1 MTVLKFGGSCLTS
14 QSSLNKVLEFVK
26 NYPNPIIVVSAL
38 SGVTDSL
45 IDAANSG
52 GDIDGIIARHYIK
65 LPEGIEVNYYR
76 ELNEKVNVLKA
87 LLTIYS
93 TNRNSKF
100 LESHI
105 QSFGERFSA
114 LMLKYF
120 LESNGIKSK
129 NLESEELGIK
139 TFKGFNN
146 AIIDSQS
153 SIEPLKKVIGDTIN
167 EGSVPIITGYY
178 GVDEQGH
185 ITLLGRN
192 GSDYT
197 AAFVARAL
205 GEKEVVLFK
214 DVPGFFTA
222 DPKKVKNPD
231 FVSYVSF
238 DQAYEL
244 SSYGAK
250 IVHPYAVLEAR
261 KGGARIVIKDFNDG
275 KTGTI
280 ISETNGDKIFVTS
293 KRKLSILRIIVP
305 DASNISGILFNILNK
320 FSENGIN
327 IIQNFTS
334 FSVLNIII
342 SRDNLMDA
350 ERVLSTFSRVIEYK
364 VLHQNACIISV
375 VGNFS
380 IQTQNRIHLMILEL
394 SKKYPDKIYFSNI
407 SSPGISIYLAAD
419 EDIEEDLVRT
429 IHEMVGNGL

>member
-1 MTVLKFGGSCLTS
+1 LD
-14 QSSLNKVLEFVK
+14 KVLDYVRQYK
-26 NYPNPIIVVSAL
+26 NPIIVVSAL

-45 IDAANSG
+45 IKAADNE
-52 GDIDGIIARHYIK
+52 GDIDKIISRHYIE
-65 LPEGIEVNYYR
+65 LPENIEIHYYK
-76 ELNEKVNVLKA
+76 ELNEKANVLKA

-93 TNRNSKF
+93 MNRNSTF

-120 LESNGIKSK
+120 LEANGIKSK
-129 NLESEELGIK
+129 NLESEELGII
-139 TFKGFNN
+139 TINGFKN

-153 SIEPLKKVIGDTIN
+153 SVDNVKKVIGN
-167 EGSVPIITGYY
+167 ALQEGYVPIVTGYY
-178 GVDEQGH
+178 GVDLQGH
-185 ITLLGRN
+185 IALLGRN

-205 GEKEVVLFK
+205 NESEIVLFK

-222 DPKKVKNPD
+222 DPKKVKNPN
-231 FVSYVSF
+231 FVSYISF

-261 KGGARIVIKDFNDG
+261 KGRAKIIIKDFNSG

-280 ISETNGDKIFVTS
+280 ISETYGDKVFVTS
-293 KRKLSILRIIVP
+293 KKKLSILRIIVP
-305 DASNISGILFNILNK
+305 DASNISGILFQILNR

-327 IIQNFTS
+327 ITQNFTS
-334 FSVLNIII
+334 FSGLNIII
-342 SRDNLMDA
+342 SRENLNDA
-350 ERVLSTFSRVIEYK
+350 ENVLSSLSRVIEYK
-364 VLHQNACIISV
+364 ILHHDASLISV
-375 VGNFS
+375 VGNFT
-380 IQTQNRIHLMILEL
+380 IQSQNKIHLKILEL
-394 SKKYPDKIYFSNI
+394 TEKYPEKIYFSNI

-419 EDIEEDLVRT
+419 ESIEDELVRT
-429 IHEMVGNGL
+429 IHEMVGNEF

>member
-1 MTVLKFGGSCLTS
+1 MKFGGSCLTS
-14 QSSLNKVLEFVK
+14 QSSLDKVLDYVRQYK
-26 NYPNPIIVVSAL
+26 NPIIVVSAL

-45 IDAANSG
+45 IKAADNE
-52 GDIDGIIARHYIK
+52 GDIDKIISRHYIE
-65 LPEGIEVNYYR
+65 LPENIEIHYYK
-76 ELNEKVNVLKA
+76 ELNEKANVLKA

-93 TNRNSKF
+93 MNRNSTF

-120 LESNGIKSK
+120 LEANGIKSK
-129 NLESEELGIK
+129 NLESEELGII
-139 TFKGFNN
+139 TINGFKN

-153 SIEPLKKVIGDTIN
+153 SVDNVKKVIGN
-167 EGSVPIITGYY
+167 ALQEGYVPIVTGYY
-178 GVDEQGH
+178 GVDLQGH
-185 ITLLGRN
+185 IALLGRN

-205 GEKEVVLFK
+205 NESEIVLFK

-222 DPKKVKNPD
+222 DPKKVKNPN
-231 FVSYVSF
+231 FVSYISF

-261 KGGARIVIKDFNDG
+261 KGRAKIIIKDFNSG

-280 ISETNGDKIFVTS
+280 ISETYGDKVFVTS
-293 KRKLSILRIIVP
+293 KKKLSILRIIVP
-305 DASNISGILFNILNK
+305 DASNISGILFQILNR

-327 IIQNFTS
+327 ITQNFTS
-334 FSVLNIII
+334 FSGLNIII
-342 SRDNLMDA
+342 SRENLNDA
-350 ERVLSTFSRVIEYK
+350 ENVLSSLSRVIEYK
-364 VLHQNACIISV
+364 ILHHDASLISV
-375 VGNFS
+375 VGNFT
-380 IQTQNRIHLMILEL
+380 IQSQNKIHLKILEL
-394 SKKYPDKIYFSNI
+394 TEKYPEKIYFSNI

-419 EDIEEDLVRT
+419 ESIEDELVRT
-429 IHEMVGNGL
+429 IHEMVGNEF

>member
-1 MTVLKFGGSCLTS
+1 MKFGGSCLTS
-14 QSSLNKVLEFVK
+14 RSSLDKVLDYVRQY
-26 NYPNPIIVVSAL
+26 NNPIIVVSAL

-45 IDAANSG
+45 IKAADNE
-52 GDIDGIIARHYIK
+52 GDIDKIISRHYIE
-65 LPEGIEVNYYR
+65 LPENIEIHYYK
-76 ELNEKVNVLKA
+76 ELNEKANVLKA

-93 TNRNSKF
+93 MNRNSTF

-120 LESNGIKSK
+120 LEANGIKSK
-129 NLESEELGIK
+129 NLESEELGII
-139 TFKGFNN
+139 TINGFKN

-153 SIEPLKKVIGDTIN
+153 SVDNVKKVIGN
-167 EGSVPIITGYY
+167 ALKEGYVPIITGYY
-178 GVDEQGH
+178 GVDLQGH
-185 ITLLGRN
+185 IALLGRN

-205 GEKEVVLFK
+205 NESEIVLFK

-222 DPKKVKNPD
+222 DPKKVKNPN
-231 FVSYVSF
+231 FVSYISF

-261 KGGARIVIKDFNDG
+261 KGRAKIIIKDFNSG

-280 ISETNGDKIFVTS
+280 ISETYGDKVFVTS
-293 KRKLSILRIIVP
+293 KKKLSILRIIVP
-305 DASNISGILFNILNK
+305 DASNISGILFQILNR

-334 FSVLNIII
+334 FSGLNIII
-342 SRDNLMDA
+342 SRENLNDA
-350 ERVLSTFSRVIEYK
+350 ENVLSSLSRVIEYK
-364 VLHQNACIISV
+364 ILHHDASLISV
-375 VGNFS
+375 VGNFT
-380 IQTQNRIHLMILEL
+380 IQSQNKIHLKILEL
-394 SKKYPDKIYFSNI
+394 TEKYPEKIYFSNI
-407 SSPGISIYLAAD
+407 SSPGISIYVAAD
-419 EDIEEDLVRT
+419 ESIEDELVRT
-429 IHEMVGNGL
+429 IHEMVGNEF

>member
-1 MTVLKFGGSCLTS
+1 LKFGGSCLTS
-14 QSSLNKVLEFVK
+14 QSSLDKVLDYVRQYK
-26 NYPNPIIVVSAL
+26 NPIIVVSAL

-45 IDAANSG
+45 IKAADNG
-52 GDIDGIIARHYIK
+52 GDIDKIISRHYIE
-65 LPEGIEVNYYR
+65 LPENIEIHYYK
-76 ELNEKVNVLKA
+76 ELNEKANVLKA

-93 TNRNSKF
+93 MNRNSTF

-120 LESNGIKSK
+120 LEANGIKSK
-129 NLESEELGIK
+129 NLESEELGII
-139 TFKGFNN
+139 TINGFKN

-153 SIEPLKKVIGDTIN
+153 SVDNVKKVIGN
-167 EGSVPIITGYY
+167 ALQEGYVPIITGYY
-178 GVDEQGH
+178 GVDLQGH
-185 ITLLGRN
+185 IALLGRN

-205 GEKEVVLFK
+205 NESEIVLFK

-222 DPKKVKNPD
+222 DPKKVKNPN
-231 FVSYVSF
+231 FVSYISF

-261 KGGARIVIKDFNDG
+261 KGRAKIIIKDFNSG

-280 ISETNGDKIFVTS
+280 ISETYGDKVFVTS
-293 KRKLSILRIIVP
+293 KKKLSILRIIVP
-305 DASNISGILFNILNK
+305 DASNISGILFQILNR

-327 IIQNFTS
+327 ITQNFTS
-334 FSVLNIII
+334 FSGLNIII
-342 SRDNLMDA
+342 SRENLNDA
-350 ERVLSTFSRVIEYK
+350 ENVLSSLSRVIEYK
-364 VLHQNACIISV
+364 ILHHDASLISV
-375 VGNFS
+375 VGNFT
-380 IQTQNRIHLMILEL
+380 IQSQNKIHLKILEL
-394 SKKYPDKIYFSNI
+394 TEKYPEKIYFSNI

-419 EDIEEDLVRT
+419 ESIEDELVRT
-429 IHEMVGNGL
+429 IHEMVGNEF

>member
-1 MTVLKFGGSCLTS
+1 MKFGGSCLTS
-14 QSSLNKVLEFVK
+14 QSSLDKVLDYVRQYK
-26 NYPNPIIVVSAL
+26 NPIIVVSAL

-45 IDAANSG
+45 IKAADNE
-52 GDIDGIIARHYIK
+52 GDIDKIISRHYIE
-65 LPEGIEVNYYR
+65 LPENIEIHYYK
-76 ELNEKVNVLKA
+76 ELNEKANVLKA

-93 TNRNSKF
+93 MNRNSTF

-120 LESNGIKSK
+120 LEANGIKSK
-129 NLESEELGIK
+129 NLESEELGII
-139 TFKGFNN
+139 TINGFKN

-153 SIEPLKKVIGDTIN
+153 SVDNVKKVIGN
-167 EGSVPIITGYY
+167 ALQEGYVPIVTGYY
-178 GVDEQGH
+178 GVDLQGH
-185 ITLLGRN
+185 IALLGRN

-205 GEKEVVLFK
+205 NESEIVLFK

-222 DPKKVKNPD
+222 DPKKVRNPN
-231 FVSYVSF
+231 FVSYISF

-261 KGGARIVIKDFNDG
+261 KGRAKIIIKDFNSG

-280 ISETNGDKIFVTS
+280 ISETYGDKVFVTS
-293 KRKLSILRIIVP
+293 KKKLSILRIIVP
-305 DASNISGILFNILNK
+305 DASNISGILFQILNR

-334 FSVLNIII
+334 FSGLNIII
-342 SRDNLMDA
+342 SRENLNDA
-350 ERVLSTFSRVIEYK
+350 ENVLSSLSRVIEYK
-364 VLHQNACIISV
+364 ILHHDASLISV
-375 VGNFS
+375 VGNFT
-380 IQTQNRIHLMILEL
+380 IQSQNKIHLKILEL
-394 SKKYPDKIYFSNI
+394 TEKYPEKIYFSNI

-419 EDIEEDLVRT
+419 ESIEDELVRT
-429 IHEMVGNGL
+429 IHEMVGNEF

>member
-1 MTVLKFGGSCLTS
+1 LKFGGSCLTS
-14 QSSLNKVLEFVK
+14 QSSLDKVLDYVRQYK
-26 NYPNPIIVVSAL
+26 NPIIVVSAL

-45 IDAANSG
+45 IKAADNG
-52 GDIDGIIARHYIK
+52 GDIDKIISRHYIE
-65 LPEGIEVNYYR
+65 LPENIEIHYYK
-76 ELNEKVNVLKA
+76 ELNEKANVLKA

-93 TNRNSKF
+93 TNRNSTF

-120 LESNGIKSK
+120 LEANGIKSK
-129 NLESEELGIK
+129 NLESEELGII
-139 TFKGFNN
+139 TINGFKN

-153 SIEPLKKVIGDTIN
+153 SVDNVKKVIGN
-167 EGSVPIITGYY
+167 SLQEGYVPIITGYY
-178 GVDEQGH
+178 GVDLQGH
-185 ITLLGRN
+185 IALLGRN

-205 GEKEVVLFK
+205 NESEIVLFK

-222 DPKKVKNPD
+222 DPKKVKNPN
-231 FVSYVSF
+231 FVSYISF

-261 KGGARIVIKDFNDG
+261 KGRAKIIIKDFNSG

-280 ISETNGDKIFVTS
+280 ISETYGDKVFVTS
-293 KRKLSILRIIVP
+293 KKKLSILRIIVP
-305 DASNISGILFNILNK
+305 DASNISGILFQILNR

-334 FSVLNIII
+334 FSGLNIII
-342 SRDNLMDA
+342 SRENLNDA
-350 ERVLSTFSRVIEYK
+350 ENVLSSLSRVIEYK
-364 VLHQNACIISV
+364 ILHHDASLISV
-375 VGNFS
+375 VGNFT
-380 IQTQNRIHLMILEL
+380 IQSQNKIHLKILEL
-394 SKKYPDKIYFSNI
+394 TEKYPEKIYFSNI

-419 EDIEEDLVRT
+419 ESIEDELVRT
-429 IHEMVGNGL
+429 IHEMVGNEF